1 MSERF
6 EANVAKQAAQVL
18 VSRPDVYDPTVGEN
32 IDNQIKELER
42 RLELL
47 RKSREELA
55 PLLGM
60 KISSLR
66 TAMNY

>member
-1 MSERF
+1 MIERF

-18 VSRPDVYDPTVGEN
+18 VSRPEVYDPTVGEN

-42 RLELL
+42 RLEHL

-55 PLLGM
+55 PLLDM

>member
-1 MSERF
+1 MIERLG
-6 EANVAKQAAQVL
+6 ADVAKQAAQNL
-18 VSRPDVYDPTVGEN
+18 VERPGIYDPTVGEN

-55 PLLGM
+55 PLLNM

-66 TAMNY
+66 TAMTY